1 MSQVVTIDSLRA
13 FTNIEFGWKLR
24 VIPYDEERKCTLF
37 CGIDAAKSLGFSNP
51 KSTIYRRCKRGVIR
65 AASAGSK
72 NQSATFD
79 RVVKLTFIDEGDLYR
94 LILGSRLPSAR
105 AFESWVMDQLL
116 PKIRE
121 NGYYVENA
129 TKEKMF
135 NDPVVA
141 SEFLKYIYD
150 RYIAYL
156 QTQAFDNGN
165 ELSSIGK
172 MLGKSDDDAKNDKTS
187 ISLGDV
193 AKLLSND
200 KVTIGRNNMLIVLRE
215 MKIFQASGPSKQL
228 PYQKYIDNGCFK
240 VYMHTEQTTG
250 KETPVAQATNRGV
263 ALIKNAILQ
272 WLKKNPDRRDQIFNT
287 PPISDRIDPPVE
299 NEFDDNG
306 FIVLEEVGDLAKQAK
321 EWYKKHRAG

>member
-1 MSQVVTIDSLRA
+1 
-13 FTNIEFGWKLR
+13 
-24 VIPYDEERKCTLF
+24 
-37 CGIDAAKSLGFSNP
+37 
-51 KSTIYRRCKRGVIR
+51 
-65 AASAGSK
+65 
-72 NQSATFD
+72 
-79 RVVKLTFIDEGDLYR
+79 
-94 LILGSRLPSAR
+94 
-105 AFESWVMDQLL
+105 MDQLL
-116 PKIRE
+116 PRIRE

-250 KETPVAQATNRGV
+250 KETPVAQATTRGV

-287 PPISDRIDPPVE
+287 PPIPDRIDSPVE

-306 FIVLEEVGDLAKQAK
+306 FIVLEEVGDLAKHAK